1 MYPASTT
8 AKSMVLAPVRHL
20 PSKLSFY
27 LLASLTVSFLAGS
40 SAPTPLYPLY
50 RSLWGFS
57 PVVLTVVFGIY
68 ALAVLAALLVAG
80 RLSDH
85 LGRRPVLIAATMGQ
99 VLVMLLFGTAESVT
113 GLLVARVIQ
122 GITTGAAIGA
132 IGAAM
137 IDLDKDRGTIANAV
151 VPAFGTALGSLMGGI
166 SLQYLPA
173 PTHLVYA
180 ALGAIFVVQAV
191 GLVFVRESISPQ
203 PGVWAS
209 LKPRLNLPAATR
221 RPLLLAVPVL
231 VAVWA
236 LAGFYGSL
244 GPMLVRGMMDSRS
257 PMLGGLALFVLAAS
271 AGISVL
277 FLHKRTPRDMMML
290 GAGSLF
296 AGVAIVLA
304 ALPQS
309 SIVGFFVGTAVAGI
323 GFGAGFQGAVRTVIP
338 TAAPHERAGTLS
350 LVFIISYLAMGLPA
364 VIAGTFLAG
373 HANIITTAEY
383 FCAAVMIL
391 AAAVLAAAIPMRL
404 AQLLRGRGALR
415 YAVPAP
421 RKPGVAIHGHPFD
434 EFVSPVRELPGH
446 REPDAGSQL
455 TSSYPAPAPAAG
467 RRC

>member
-1 MYPASTT
+1 MYSAAATVKPTVLS
-8 AKSMVLAPVRHL
+8 SMGHL
-20 PSKLSFY
+20 SPRLSFY
-27 LLASLTVSFLAGS
+27 LLASITVSFLAGS

-85 LGRRPVLIAATMGQ
+85 LGRRPVLIAATIGQ
-99 VLVMLLFGTAESVT
+99 VLVMLLFATAESVT

-132 IGAAM
+132 VGAAM
-137 IDLDKDRGTIANAV
+137 IDLDKNRGTMANAV
-151 VPAFGTALGSLMGGI
+151 VPAFGTATGSLIGGI
-166 SLQYLPA
+166 FLQYLPA

-180 ALGAIFVVQAV
+180 VLAAVFIAQAI
-191 GLVFVRESISPQ
+191 GLRFIRETISAQ

-221 RPLLLAVPVL
+221 KPLLLAVPVL

-244 GPMLVRGMMDSRS
+244 GPMLIRGMMNSRS
-257 PMLGGLALFVLAAS
+257 PVLGGLALFVLAAS

-277 FLHKRTPRDMMML
+277 LLHKRTGRDMMLL

-296 AGVAIVLA
+296 AGVAIILG
-304 ALPQS
+304 ALPHG

-338 TAAPHERAGTLS
+338 TAAAHERAGTLS
-350 LVFIISYLAMGLPA
+350 IVFIISYLAMGLPA
-364 VIAGTFLAG
+364 VVAGMFLAG
-373 HANIITTAEY
+373 HTNIITTAEY
-383 FCAAVMIL
+383 FCAGVMLLI
-391 AAAVLAAAIPMRL
+391 AMRF
-404 AQLLRGRGALR
+404 AQLLRGRS
-415 YAVPAP
+415 
-421 RKPGVAIHGHPFD
+421 D
-434 EFVSPVRELPGH
+434 PVREPSGH
-446 REPDAGSQL
+446 HGPDEEGQL
-455 TSSYPAPAPAAG
+455 TSSCPAPAPAAA
-467 RRC
+467 RQY

>member
-1 MYPASTT
+1 MYQAATAAESTVPG
-8 AKSMVLAPVRHL
+8 SLGHL
-20 PSKLSFY
+20 SPRASFY

-40 SAPTPLYPLY
+40 SAPTPLYPFY

-85 LGRRPVLIAATMGQ
+85 LGRRPVLIAATVGQ
-99 VLVMLLFGTAESVT
+99 VLVMLLFATAEGVG
-113 GLLVARVIQ
+113 GLLMARVVQ

-137 IDLDKDRGTIANAV
+137 IDLDKNRGTIANAV
-151 VPAFGTALGSLMGGI
+151 VPAFGTALGSLMGGVF
-166 SLQYLPA
+166 LQFLPA
-173 PTHLVYA
+173 PTHLVYSA
-180 ALGAIFVVQAV
+180 LAVIFVAQALGLAFIK
-191 GLVFVRESISPQ
+191 ETISTQ

-209 LKPRLNLPAATR
+209 LKPRLALPAATR
-221 RPLLLAVPVL
+221 QPLLLALPVL

-244 GPMLVRGMMDSRS
+244 GPMLVRGMMGSHS
-257 PMLGGLALFVLAAS
+257 PVLGGLALFVLAAS

-277 FLHKRTPRDMMML
+277 LLHKRTAQDMMLL

-296 AGVAIVLA
+296 VGVAIILGSLA
-304 ALPQS
+304 LGG
-309 SIVGFFVGTAVAGI
+309 IVGFFVGTAVAGI
-323 GFGAGFQGAVRTVIP
+323 GFGAGFQGAVRSVMP
-338 TAAPHERAGTLS
+338 SAAAHERAGTLS
-350 LVFIISYLAMGLPA
+350 LIFIVSYLAMGLPA
-364 VIAGTFLAG
+364 VVAGMFLAG

-383 FCAAVMIL
+383 FCGGVMAL
-391 AAAVLAAAIPMRL
+391 AALVLVTAFMRF
-404 AQLLRGRGALR
+404 AQLLRGRG
-415 YAVPAP
+415 
-421 RKPGVAIHGHPFD
+421 D
-434 EFVSPVRELPGH
+434 PVREPAGH
-446 REPDAGSQL
+446 QIRKIESQL